1 MILIFKSRREKKT
14 RRRLA
19 RRDARDP
26 ETDSRRVENAR
37 RDTFGDPTSDRFDN
51 DRLTTVY
58 KAGAYVQADRVRLL
72 PNWSESKIKFIRTL
86 TKFHEDSQIS
96 YATLIYAYCFIL
108 LIVSPSSTS
117 DWVANSSRCWEPR
130 RSWFSTWPAASSY
143 SDRISWDTVDW
154 GIGPRLWCTSAWCSL
169 CIIIHPGRSKRGSK
183 LTAEGNIL

>member
-1 MILIFKSRREKKT
+1 MHEILKPIQEELKTLVEIPSAIQFRIDSAMI
-14 RRRLA
+14 
-19 RRDARDP
+19 
-26 ETDSRRVENAR
+26 
-37 RDTFGDPTSDRFDN
+37 
-51 DRLTTVY
+51 RLTTAC
-58 KAGAYVQADRVRLL
+58 KTDAYVQADRVRLL
-72 PNWSESKIKFIRTL
+72 PNWSESKIKFNSDEIPRRFHRLPIR
-86 TKFHEDSQIS
+86 D
-96 YATLIYAYCFIL
+96 ATLIYAYCFIL

>member
-1 MILIFKSRREKKT
+1 MILIFKSRREKT
-14 RRRLA
+14 RRRLV
-19 RRDARDP
+19 RRDP
-26 ETDSRRVENAR
+26 ETDSRRVENVRALQR
-37 RDTFGDPTSDRFDN
+37 SSFGSIRQWS
-51 DRLTTVY
+51 
-58 KAGAYVQADRVRLL
+58 AHACIQADRVRLL
-72 PNWSESKIKFIRTL
+72 PNWSESKYNESSLEIEFI
-86 TKFHEDSQIS
+86 HEDSQTS
-96 YATLIYAYCFIL
+96 YSWSNLIYAYCFV

>member
-1 MILIFKSRREKKT
+1 MHEILKLIQDELKMFQLFEILSAIQLRIDSAMIGSRIQGSRLHSSRSRPIIAELIRIEIGRIKSRN
-14 RRRLA
+14 
-19 RRDARDP
+19 
-26 ETDSRRVENAR
+26 RV
-37 RDTFGDPTSDRFDN
+37 
-51 DRLTTVY
+51 
-58 KAGAYVQADRVRLL
+58 
-72 PNWSESKIKFIRTL
+72 WII
-86 TKFHEDSQIS
+86 TKFHEDSQTS
-96 YATLIYAYCFIL
+96 YSWCNSHICLLFRL